1 MTNSLASES
10 SKKKGFL
17 YDWETER
24 VPENMTRPWWNL
36 AYIEMGLFASG
47 FGIMMGGLFAG
58 SNWPWYS
65 VLSWLIIGNL
75 ILLVFYILIGSIGT
89 KERVPTS
96 YIVEKIFGPYGA
108 KVFNLLLLIGIL
120 AWAALGVHQIAL
132 AITTFTGID
141 PNITPVIAIILVL
154 LSSIAGYKTIAVLS
168 EIAIPFFYILIL
180 TWAIYFGFKVNWNA
194 WGLNQPWGGHW
205 PTFWSGVTF
214 VVGLNIMASFLCPNW
229 SRYAKSTKDVVKAS
243 TTAIFTGM
251 ILLSFLMA
259 TFAAYALTPQD
270 TFADPSIILTR
281 CLGPLIGGMSIVLLI
296 WTTADNDFWYLSLSA
311 VQLYP
316 KIAMWTY
323 NVFLLLGSLVIIYA
337 GVLYRYI
344 DFASMLAVIWSA
356 IPGMLIAHYYVLP
369 RMGVSVDVLK
379 QRNIKF
385 NVIPFVPWAIAT
397 VIAYYMSQGGLPFP
411 ELAAAATALV
421 LYSLLMLVYKERR

>member
-1 MTNSLASES
+1 MSSES

-24 VPENMTRPWWNL
+24 VPETMTRPWWNL

-47 FGIMMGGLFAG
+47 FGVMMGGLFAG

-65 VLSWLIIGNL
+65 ILSWLIIGNL
-75 ILLVFYILIGSIGT
+75 ILLVFYVLIGSIGV

-96 YIVEKIFGPYGA
+96 YIAEKIFGSYGA
-108 KVFNLLLLIGIL
+108 KVFNALLLVGIL

-132 AITTFTGID
+132 AITTFTGIN
-141 PNITPVIAIILVL
+141 PSITPVIAIILVL
-154 LSSIAGYKTIAVLS
+154 LSSIAGYKTIAFLS
-168 EIAIPFFYILIL
+168 EIAIPFFYVLIL

-194 WGLNQPWGGHW
+194 WGLNQPWGGYW
-205 PTFWSGVTF
+205 PTYWSGVTF

-243 TTAIFTGM
+243 STAIFTGM

-270 TFADPSIILTR
+270 TFADPSVILTR
-281 CLGPLIGGMSIVLLI
+281 CLGLLVGGVSIVLLI

-316 KIAMWTY
+316 KIAMWIY
-323 NVFLLLGSLVIIYA
+323 DVFLLLGSLVIIYA

-369 RMGVSVDVLK
+369 RMGVDVDVLK
-379 QRNIKF
+379 RRNIKF
-385 NVIPFVPWAIAT
+385 NVIPFIPWAIAT
-397 VIAYYMSQGGLPFP
+397 VIAYYMRSGGLPFP

-421 LYSLLMLVYKERR
+421 LYSLLMLVYREKR

>member
-1 MTNSLASES
+1 LSGES
-10 SKKKGFL
+10 SKEKGFL
-17 YDWETER
+17 YDWELER
-24 VPENMTRPWWNL
+24 VPEGMTRPWWNL

-65 VLSWLIIGNL
+65 ILSWLIIGNL
-75 ILLVFYILIGSIGT
+75 ILLMFYVLIGSIGV

-96 YIVEKIFGPYGA
+96 YIAEKLFGPYGA
-108 KVFNLLLLIGIL
+108 KVFNAVLLIGVL

-132 AITTFTGID
+132 AITTFTGVD
-141 PNITPVIAIILVL
+141 PSITPIIALIFVL

-168 EIAIPFFYILIL
+168 EMAIPFFYVLVL
-180 TWAIYFGFKVNWNA
+180 LWAIYFGFKVNWNA
-194 WGLNQPWGGHW
+194 WGLNQPWGGYW
-205 PTFWSGVTF
+205 PTFWSGVTY

-243 TTAIFTGM
+243 TTALFTGM
-251 ILLSFLMA
+251 IVLSFLMS

-270 TFADPSIILTR
+270 TFADPSIILAR
-281 CLGPLIGGMSIVLLI
+281 CLGPLVGGFGVVLLI

-316 KIAMWTY
+316 RIPRWIYNIA
-323 NVFLLLGSLVIIYA
+323 LLVGSLAIIYA

-344 DFASMLAVIWSA
+344 EFASLLAVIWSA
-356 IPGMLIAHYYVLP
+356 IPGMLISHYYVLP
-369 RMGVSVDVLK
+369 RMGVDVDVLK
-379 QRNIKF
+379 HRNIKF
-385 NVIPFVPWAIAT
+385 NVIAFIPWVVAAVT
-397 VIAYYMSQGGLPFP
+397 AYYMSQGGLPFP
-411 ELAAAATALV
+411 ELGAAATSLV
-421 LYSLLMLVYKERR
+421 LYTLLMLVYKGRR